1 MILSSRGPSMRS
13 IRSKLMLSL
22 GLLCCAIAVMACA
35 GYFAAKSS
43 QDDLQT
49 VFLDRVK
56 PLRDLK
62 IVADFYAVNIVDASH
77 KVRNSGMSWDD
88 GIAAIT
94 QAKGGIIEH
103 WKAYAGTAMDAKE
116 LGMAE
121 EAAARMKLGDEA
133 TAELM
138 EILRARD
145 QSGLDDFVKN
155 RLYAAIDPI
164 SDRISK
170 LVELQMDVAQQVHT
184 QSAIN
189 FAWSRTAGTLALV
202 AALSGVVLAAW
213 TCWFGVTKPLSAIT
227 CCMQRLAQGERGLT
241 IPGADRRDEIGTM
254 AATVQVFKDNADAM
268 HRMREEQIE
277 AESRVHAR
285 RKTEMQALAER
296 FQDTVGGIVDT
307 VSATAKQLE
316 TAAGS
321 LTKTA
326 ESTQVQSGIVAAAS
340 EQASVNVQGV
350 AAAAEELAATVSEIG
365 RQVQHSNEIAQHA
378 VTQAAST
385 NQRVTD
391 LSSSASRI
399 GDVITLIRTIAG
411 QTNLLAL
418 NATIEAARAGEAGKG
433 FAVVAQEVKQL
444 AEQTARATNEISSQV
459 ASMQAAT
466 TDAVGAINEITE
478 TIGQMSEI
486 AGAIAAAVEEQG
498 ATTREISRNVMEAA
512 KGTTEVAG
520 NITSVSAGA
529 NETGSASTRVLE
541 SARKLSTESVSLRSE
556 VDKFIGT
563 VRAA

>member
-1 MILSSRGPSMRS
+1 MRS
-13 IRSKLMLSL
+13 IRSKLMSSL
-22 GLLCCAIAVMACA
+22 GLLCCAITVMACA

-121 EAAARMKLGDEA
+121 EAAARMKLGDVA

-202 AALSGVVLAAW
+202 AALSGAVFAAW

-227 CCMQRLAQGERGLT
+227 SCMQRLAQGERGLT

-326 ESTQVQSGIVAAAS
+326 ESTQAQSGIVAAAS
-340 EQASVNVQGV
+340 EQTSANVQGV
-350 AAAAEELAATVSEIG
+350 AAAAEQLAATVSEIG

-466 TDAVGAINEITE
+466 TDAVGAIKEITE

-512 KGTTEVAG
+512 RGTTEVAG
-520 NITSVSAGA
+520 NITSVSVGA